1 VSTSGPAPD
10 WREIA
15 VRVHGG
21 DPAAEE
27 EVASF
32 FARPIRALALM
43 SVRDRT
49 HAEEVVQD
57 TLLAVICALRDGR
70 VHHTEQLPEF
80 VRGTA
85 RNLIQ
90 DRVRKRVRE
99 RLSPLPPDETLPHP
113 AVDQED
119 FERLYAAEQAIGTLN
134 PHERAVLMLSLV
146 EGMGPDEVARRLK
159 VSPEAV
165 RQRKSR
171 ALRRL
176 SELLKP
182 VSQTPGPGLL
192 KE

>member
-1 VSTSGPAPD
+1 
-10 WREIA
+10 
-15 VRVHGG
+15 VRVRAG

-32 FARPIRALALM
+32 FGRPIRALALM

-90 DRVRKRVRE
+90 DRLRKRARE

-113 AVDQED
+113 AIEQKD
-119 FERLYAAEQAIGTLN
+119 FERVYAAEQAIGTLN
-134 PHERAVLMLSLV
+134 AHERAVLMLSLV
-146 EGMGPDEVARRLK
+146 EGMAPDEVARRLK

-176 SELLKP
+176 AELLKP

-192 KE
+192 KG